1 MPRIQEEIHQCS
13 TSTYRI
19 VPTLERASQ
28 AISPDYATFTY
39 RADAHISN
47 PNGLPRPFSPWVVC
61 VRTNAVYPVSNPNGL
76 PKPFSLVFVVALS
89 RKISDCFKPERASQ
103 AI

>member
-28 AISPDYATFTY
+28 AIEPDYATFTY

-47 PNGLPRPFSPWVVC
+47 PNGLPRPFRHTKSC
-61 VRTNAVYPVSNPNGL
+61 GHACR
-76 PKPFSLVFVVALS
+76 
-89 RKISDCFKPERASQ
+89 
-103 AI
+103 